1 MRFGQLTRSLG
12 LAASFLV
19 MACGGPEAAP
29 EEQAIG
35 EPRHAEAPPLC
46 DTSYSYAYYS
56 DATLTTRVGT
66 RQCHCGAPPV
76 RTGTITAFEKVIRP
90 EMECGFNAR

>member
-1 MRFGQLTRSLG
+1 
-12 LAASFLV
+12 
-19 MACGGPEAAP
+19 MACGGPEATP

-46 DTSYSYAYYS
+46 DTSYSYFYYS

-66 RQCHCGAPPV
+66 RQCHCGAPLV
-76 RTGTITAFEKVIRP
+76 RSGVVTEFVKVTRP
-90 EMECGFNAR
+90 EEVCEFAAR